1 MLARHYIGESWKH
14 GLLIIGA
21 LIVLIPFYMM
31 VSMSL
36 KSQQEIQSISGGLVG
51 AQEIQ
56 TFPVCTKH
64 GYTEEVCTM
73 RPYKYNFWFA
83 FKKAPIP
90 RYLMNGLIVTVS
102 IFLIQVLSLI
112 HI

>member
-64 GYTEEVCTM
+64 GYTEEVCTSPAFANM
-73 RPYKYNFWFA
+73 TYNG
-83 FKKAPIP
+83 KAIACTGINKQNRTIENTNSLP
-90 RYLMNGLIVTVS
+90 LN
-102 IFLIQVLSLI
+102 LSLASA
-112 HI
+112 

>member
-36 KSQQEIQSISGGLVG
+36 KSQKEIQSISGGLVG

-64 GYTEEVCTM
+64 GYTILKRYAQCDLINTISGLHS
-73 RPYKYNFWFA
+73 
-83 FKKAPIP
+83 KKPQFQGI
-90 RYLMNGLIVTVS
+90 
-102 IFLIQVLSLI
+102 
-112 HI
+112 

>member
-56 TFPVCTKH
+56 TFPVCTSTDTLKRYVQCDLINTISGLH
-64 GYTEEVCTM
+64 S
-73 RPYKYNFWFA
+73 
-83 FKKAPIP
+83 KKPQFQGI
-90 RYLMNGLIVTVS
+90 
-102 IFLIQVLSLI
+102 
-112 HI
+112 

>member
-56 TFPVCTKH
+56 TFPAVS
-64 GYTEEVCTM
+64 YTHLTLPTNDRV
-73 RPYKYNFWFA
+73 
-83 FKKAPIP
+83 
-90 RYLMNGLIVTVS
+90 
-102 IFLIQVLSLI
+102 
-112 HI
+112 

>member
-1 MLARHYIGESWKH
+1 
-14 GLLIIGA
+14 
-21 LIVLIPFYMM
+21 MM

-64 GYTEEVCTM
+64 GYTEEVCNAT
-73 RPYKYNFWFA
+73 
-83 FKKAPIP
+83 
-90 RYLMNGLIVTVS
+90 L
-102 IFLIQVLSLI
+102 
-112 HI
+112 